1 MRMIEQFIHYIKYEK
16 RYSDHTLA
24 AYRTDLVQFYSYYTT
39 QYDLD
44 TWKQVASFH
53 LRSWIFELVDQG
65 LSKRSINRKLCSIRS
80 FFDFLC
86 RENLVEM
93 NPAAEIQSIKTGRSL
108 PEVIPMETMQ
118 RFFENS
124 PEIDEWT
131 DWRDFILIGLLYETG
146 MRRGE
151 LAELRWSDLNL
162 GEGWVTVTGKG
173 NKQRKIPLRPPFVG
187 HILQYQRVMRESRTD
202 DFQDDDQHVFLTD
215 RGQPVYPK
223 WIYNRVRY
231 LLRPYTNNEKLSPHT
246 LRHSIATH
254 LLMNGADI
262 QIIREFLGHSSLA
275 ATEIYTHNSIE
286 KLKRTYEKALPDLD
300 HIHSLF

>member
-16 RYSDHTLA
+16 RYSDHTMA
-24 AYRTDLVQFYSYYTT
+24 AYRTDLVQFYNFYTT

-44 TWKQVASFH
+44 AWKEIESFH

-65 LSKRSINRKLCSIRS
+65 LSKRTINRKLSSVRS
-80 FFDFLC
+80 FFDFLT
-86 RENLVEM
+86 REYRVGM
-93 NPAAEIQSIKTGRSL
+93 NPAADIQSIKTGRTL

-118 RFFENS
+118 QFFMNPPENGDWI
-124 PEIDEWT
+124 E
-131 DWRDFILIGLLYETG
+131 WRDFILIGMLYETG

-151 LAELRWSDLNL
+151 LAELRWADIDMVES
-162 GEGWVTVTGKG
+162 WVTVTGKG
-173 NKQRKIPLRPPFVG
+173 NKQRKIPLRPSFTEKIQRYQE
-187 HILQYQRVMRESRTD
+187 ILAEVVTD
-202 DFQDDDQHVFLTD
+202 GSQNLFLTD
-215 RGQPVYPK
+215 RGSSVYPK

-231 LLRPYTNNEKLSPHT
+231 LLRPYSNSEKLSPHT

-286 KLKRTYEKALPDLD
+286 KLKKTYRKALPDLD
-300 HIHSLF
+300 HIH